1 MSMLSTP
8 MVPMP
13 AQSSQ
18 SAVSMDPRLAEIE
31 FLASLDKERPV
42 SLIATDWAR
51 RLGVSEPYF
60 GAMVR
65 HLIIEGCL
73 DGPLVN
79 HAGRLRLWRLRD
91 EILRARLRDSFEL
104 LWDRRHFAADVTV
117 RLAMSPPGASSAIL
131 FLDVD
136 DFKAVNERISY
147 RVGDDVLRLV
157 FGCVR
162 DCVSGVGE
170 AYRWGGDEVTAFL
183 PGATLESAERVAESI
198 RATVERKCSL
208 HARLQEAGLRTT
220 VSVGVGAFREGPS
233 ADMVALAVAE
243 LMKRVKTS
251 GKNGV
256 VARAIDFVPA
266 AMAEN
271 AVG

>member
-13 AQSSQ
+13 AQPAQ
-18 SAVSMDPRLAEIE
+18 SPLTMDPRLAEIE

-91 EILRARLRDSFEL
+91 
-104 LWDRRHFAADVTV
+104 
-117 RLAMSPPGASSAIL
+117 
-131 FLDVD
+131 
-136 DFKAVNERISY
+136 
-147 RVGDDVLRLV
+147 
-157 FGCVR
+157 
-162 DCVSGVGE
+162 
-170 AYRWGGDEVTAFL
+170 
-183 PGATLESAERVAESI
+183 
-198 RATVERKCSL
+198 
-208 HARLQEAGLRTT
+208 
-220 VSVGVGAFREGPS
+220 
-233 ADMVALAVAE
+233 
-243 LMKRVKTS
+243 
-251 GKNGV
+251 
-256 VARAIDFVPA
+256 
-266 AMAEN
+266 
-271 AVG
+271 